1 MNPSTV
7 TIYYYYLALISS
19 TIRNSIRIA
28 VMKIQ
33 QAWGKDSR
41 LEINENLKKFGGKMK
56 DKNPEDGHAF
66 F

>member
-1 MNPSTV
+1 
-7 TIYYYYLALISS
+7 
-19 TIRNSIRIA
+19 
-28 VMKIQ
+28 MKIQ